1 MGAGAAVAR
10 GNPPARSELFQRRR
24 VNFHDPFNRS
34 RLPDDFSREGRVRL
48 LAEAAAALSR
58 GELAEPAARLFLAG
72 ALTEWLRTGGRCGS
86 LERDFL
92 RVTQRERSTMTP
104 QRVLAKLSARRGTD
118 ADDSDTV
125 QVDESATE
133 FDGNDDES

>member
-1 MGAGAAVAR
+1 
-10 GNPPARSELFQRRR
+10 
-24 VNFHDPFNRS
+24 
-34 RLPDDFSREGRVRL
+34 
-48 LAEAAAALSR
+48 
-58 GELAEPAARLFLAG
+58 
-72 ALTEWLRTGGRCGS
+72 
-86 LERDFL
+86 L